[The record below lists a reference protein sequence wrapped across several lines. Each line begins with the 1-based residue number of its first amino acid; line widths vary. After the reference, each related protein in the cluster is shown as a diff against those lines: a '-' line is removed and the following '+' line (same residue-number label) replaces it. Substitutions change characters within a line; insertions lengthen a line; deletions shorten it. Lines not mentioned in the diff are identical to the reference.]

1 MLVNVKKHS
10 LLFMIILVSF
20 SFFIINTFFLFSFL
34 LIFHTGKLQIVLYYV
49 FLYTGADELI
59 CTMSNY

>member
-1 MLVNVKKHS
+1 VPTKHS
-10 LLFMIILVSF
+10 LGYAPLNFTCLDV
-20 SFFIINTFFLFSFL
+20 
-34 LIFHTGKLQIVLYYV
+34 IFRRGKLQIVLYYV

>member
-59 CTMSNY
+59 CTMSN